1 MIAETTKP
9 APGLNRWKGEEVPD
23 QITKS
28 SNDSDHW
35 HTLNAQNE
43 TSPSGNFF
51 FKDVNREC

>member
-51 FKDVNREC
+51 SKM